1 MTHIRTH
8 AYIQAR
14 HIATHNI
21 HTLAGKLSLL
31 PMSSLVTLLA
41 AVANTS
47 TVDMRAS
54 PSVALLETFDENDHN
69 TIKGCHTDT
78 CAVSE

>member
-1 MTHIRTH
+1 
-8 AYIQAR
+8 
-14 HIATHNI
+14 
-21 HTLAGKLSLL
+21 
-31 PMSSLVTLLA
+31 MSSLVTLLA

-69 TIKGCHTDT
+69 TIKDAIQTRVLSVNEQTLEVH
-78 CAVSE
+78 ARA